1 MPAPD
6 VHGPV
11 DFVVIEF
18 PEDASGTET
27 AAALFELVEQ
37 GTVRVFD
44 LLVVRK
50 GADGTAEEVD
60 LSAAGGPLGSLKVLA
75 GARSGLLGAGD
86 VDDAASVL
94 EPGTV
99 AVVLLY
105 ENAWATPFVAA
116 ARGEGG
122 QLVASA
128 RLSAQD
134 IMDALDAAESAD

>member
-1 MPAPD
+1 MTDPD
-6 VHGPV
+6 VHGPI

-18 PEDASGTET
+18 PSDASGSDT

-37 GTVRVFD
+37 GIVRIFD

-50 GADGTAEEVD
+50 AADGTAEEVD
-60 LSAAGGPLGSLKVLA
+60 LSAADGSLAALKVLA
-75 GARSGLLGAGD
+75 GARSGLLGPGD

-94 EPGTV
+94 DAGTV
-99 AVVLLY
+99 AAVVLY
-105 ENAWATPFVAA
+105 ENAWAIPFVAA

-128 RLSAQD
+128 RLGAQD
-134 IMDALDAAESAD
+134 IMDALDAAETAD